1 MLSSAFSRELRD
13 ASAKEP
19 IEYMPALIFEKRN
32 HIAYLTFNRPEVHNS
47 FSPETLVRMAE
58 AWQEI
63 DKDDAIRAAIV
74 TGAGTVA
81 FSAGADLGKLI
92 PLFTRARKPEDE
104 WDHKLLADRRIGDV
118 AILRNYDLDKPIIAA
133 VNGFCIAG
141 GMELIQATDLRVASE
156 NASFGLQEVKWAII
170 PAAGSLARLQRQM
183 PYCKAMEI
191 LLTGNRI
198 DAQEAWRLGLINYV
212 VPQAQLMTKAEELAA
227 AIAANGPLAVRK
239 IKEAV
244 RRCSGRPLEE
254 AFKIEN
260 ECAREVMKSEDAK
273 EGPRAFMEKRRP
285 NYKGR

>member
-1 MLSSAFSRELRD
+1 MLASRAIECRQED
-13 ASAKEP
+13 AA
-19 IEYMPALIFEKRN
+19 MPAVLVEKRN
-32 HIAYLTFNRPEVHNS
+32 HIAYVTFNRPEVHNS
-47 FSPETLVRMAE
+47 FNPELLVLMGGFWEEAE
-58 AWQEI
+58 
-63 DKDDAIRAAIV
+63 KDDAVRAVIV
-74 TGAGTVA
+74 TGAGKVA

-104 WDHKLLADRRIGDV
+104 WDQKLLANRRIGDI
-118 AILRNYDLDKPIIAA
+118 ALLRKYDFPKPVIAA

-141 GMELIQATDLRVASE
+141 GMEFIQASDLRVASD

-170 PAAGSLARLQRQM
+170 PAAGSLARLPRQV

-212 VPQAQLMTKAEELAA
+212 VPQEKLIAKAEELAA
-227 AIAANGPLAVRK
+227 AIAENGPFAVRK

-244 RRCSGRPLEE
+244 RRCSGRPYEE
-254 AFKIEN
+254 AFKIED
-260 ECAREVMKSEDAK
+260 ELAREVMRTEDAR
-273 EGPRAFMEKRRP
+273 EGPRAFIEKRKP